1 LSADV
6 AQAEARKKQ
15 ALAYLATYIFKN
27 KYGTNWSLAADI
39 SGYPIDWA
47 RHYRLT
53 RAQFFHDDDYQAAIL
68 RFITDVYDGGGI
80 ESFKMM
86 ISFIL
91 GESIPDE
98 PNLKT
103 ALSTLRVISV
113 GASTFST
120 SLSLSIPI
128 RLIDVDTFP
137 DDFYRDLVHLI
148 NKAYQA
154 ELNAAVPILTRKLL
168 ENLLV
173 DALRSFYG
181 LRDVAV
187 FFDTVHRRFHDFG
200 LLIDNAKARLEDFT
214 WCKDLMNKEL
224 LAKLDEYR
232 ERGNASAHSMTV
244 TISKGDL
251 DRDRDETTH
260 VIEQLFKLLSVLSM
274 ASKSDKETS
283 IEGNQRRRRISRS
296 KRRKR

>member
-1 LSADV
+1 MPADV
-6 AQAEARKKQ
+6 AQEARKKQ
-15 ALAYLATYIFKN
+15 AFAYLATYIFKN

-39 SGYPIDWA
+39 SGYPIDWG
-47 RHYRLT
+47 RHQRLT

-68 RFITDVYDGGGI
+68 RFITDVYDGDI

-91 GESIPDE
+91 EERIPDE

-103 ALSTLRVISV
+103 ALSTLRVVSG
-113 GASTFST
+113 GASTFSS

-154 ELNAAVPILTRKLL
+154 ELNAIVPILTRKLL

-173 DALRSFYG
+173 DVLRSYYG
-181 LRDVAV
+181 LQDITI
-187 FFDTVHRRFHDFG
+187 FFDRDHGRFHDFG

-214 WCKDLMNKEL
+214 GFKDLMNKEL

-244 TISKGDL
+244 TIGRDDL
-251 DRDRDETTH
+251 DKNRDEMTQ
-260 VIEQLFKLLSVLSM
+260 IIKQLFKLLSVLNT
-274 ASKSDKETS
+274 ASKSGKEMS
-283 IEGNQRRRRISRS
+283 DENIRRRRRISRS